1 MALTESF
8 IAANG
13 DGLIA
18 FATSIFLSE
27 EKLFVRGV
35 MIFFFRRK
43 GVMKMIVLVV
53 LFPFLWEE
61 DQEYHKLLFV
71 LLW

>member
-18 FATSIFLSE
+18 FAASIFLSE

-35 MIFFFRRK
+35 MIFFFFFSEER
-43 GVMKMIVLVV
+43 VL
-53 LFPFLWEE
+53 
-61 DQEYHKLLFV
+61 
-71 LLW
+71 

>member
-53 LFPFLWEE
+53 LFSFLWEE
-61 DQEYHKLLFV
+61 DQE
-71 LLW
+71 

>member
-35 MIFFFRRK
+35 MIFFFFFFRRK
-43 GVMKMIVLVV
+43 GVMNMIVLVV

-61 DQEYHKLLFV
+61 DQE
-71 LLW
+71 

>member
-18 FATSIFLSE
+18 FAASIFLSE

-61 DQEYHKLLFV
+61 DQE
-71 LLW
+71 

>member
-61 DQEYHKLLFV
+61 DQE
-71 LLW
+71 